1 MVTNPGK
8 YSTLGNGSTLSA
20 ILDDTD
26 HPHTG
31 LIKSLSV
38 GLGGNYAIS
47 GFNITKTNATQFSVA
62 SGVIFRDGAKVAISA
77 SSSPHG
83 TALTATT
90 DFYHLLT
97 VNSSGAFVLTAP
109 SAASKIP
116 EMPSDSVPIAVIAYK
131 GSASDGSDMY
141 IQYLTITKTDNSLSI
156 GYDNSGYTEMSKITA
171 ASGGTTVEVPTAGG
185 DFVIDNTDADKKI
198 VARLGSDDANTAFE
212 VRNNSDSAKLSIT
225 GAGAT
230 TVTGDLSVTG
240 QITGTST
247 GTTDAGLTLINT
259 DSGTGT
265 APDLVFF
272 RNSSSPADND
282 FTMRIDARGKNDAGS
297 PENIDYTSIFAR
309 ILDKTDGTEDGTL
322 LIGSIV
328 DGDTVDAFNTQLMV
342 EGSGIRVRG
351 LTGTGTAPA
360 GEISIE
366 TRETTIV
373 ANDEL
378 GRINFSAPV
387 EGSGSD
393 ATEVSASIKAIA
405 QDTFSSSVNAT
416 DLILST
422 GSSGA
427 ATEKLRVT
435 SDGKIGIN
443 TNNPDNALQ
452 VVNSDSTTNAV
463 VFPLKITEETSGTPA
478 TGLGVGIQFEVET
491 SAGNNEIGATI
502 ETAITDTTGGS
513 EDFSLILKTMSGG
526 AAAAER
532 LKFDNSGSMITP
544 MTDGR
549 AHTYMTPGGGML
561 VSGPTGTKGQLMH
574 GYIQIPDVRNSANNF
589 FELPA
594 TSSST
599 VNTGQIIIIKNVT
612 SASAIIS
619 PASGD
624 EIDFAQTTHAM
635 IGTSNVLTL
644 PSMGCVTLCAYIS
657 YDKNNLTD
665 ANGLGN
671 LQNGWFIVSST

>member
-8 YSTLGNGSTLSA
+8 YSTLGNGSTLSG

-47 GFNITKTNATQFSVA
+47 GFNITKTNATQFEVA

-83 TALTATT
+83 TALTATNN
-90 DFYHLLT
+90 FYHLLT

-141 IQYLTITKTDNSLSI
+141 IQYLTTTKTDNSLSI

-185 DFVIDNTDADKKI
+185 DFIIDNTDADKKI

-225 GAGAT
+225 GEGAT

-240 QITGTST
+240 QITGTTT

-259 DSGTGT
+259 DSGTAS
-265 APDLVFF
+265 APDLVFY
-272 RNSSSPADND
+272 RNSSSPADGD
-282 FTMRIDARGKNDAGS
+282 FLLRIDSRGKNDAGS
-297 PENIDYTSIFAR
+297 PEDITYSNIFGR

-328 DGDTVDAFNTQLMV
+328 DGDAVDANNTQLMI

-351 LTGTGTAPA
+351 RTGTGTAPA
-360 GEISIE
+360 GELSIE
-366 TRETTIV
+366 TRDTTIV

-378 GRINFSAPV
+378 GRINFSAPI

-435 SDGKIGIN
+435 SDGKVGIN

-544 MTDGR
+544 MSDGR

>member
-8 YSTLGNGSTLSA
+8 YSTLGNGSTLSG

-47 GFNITKTNATQFSVA
+47 GFNITKTNATQFAVA

-90 DFYHLLT
+90 NFYHLLT

-116 EMPSDSVPIAVIAYK
+116 EIPSNSVPIAVIAYK

-156 GYDNSGYTEMSKITA
+156 GYDSSGYTETLSVVSDSGHTDITA
-171 ASGGTTVEVPTAGG
+171 KVADKDIRFKGTDSSSAITALTLDMSEAGLAAFNGNIKVGGNIIQASDGGSTITLDTNDNVTIGNNLKVGGNEIQASDGGSTITMDTNDNVTIGGGLTTTTDLTVNGGDINYGNAQDSTLKVAATTSTTAGRDLTIEAGSTSTGSNNIDGGDLILKSGGG
-185 DFVIDNTDADKKI
+185 D
-198 VARLGSDDANTAFE
+198 G
-212 VRNNSDSAKLSIT
+212 
-225 GAGAT
+225 
-230 TVTGDLSVTG
+230 
-240 QITGTST
+240 TGTSIMT
-247 GTTDAGLTLINT
+247 FNT
-259 DSGTGT
+259 KVSGTDT
-265 APDLVFF
+265 VAE
-272 RNSSSPADND
+272 R
-282 FTMRIDARGKNDAGS
+282 MRIH
-297 PENIDYTSIFAR
+297 
-309 ILDKTDGTEDGTL
+309 TDGKVGIGTN
-322 LIGSIV
+322 S
-328 DGDTVDAFNTQLMV
+328 
-342 EGSGIRVRG
+342 
-351 LTGTGTAPA
+351 
-360 GEISIE
+360 
-366 TRETTIV
+366 
-373 ANDEL
+373 
-378 GRINFSAPV
+378 
-387 EGSGSD
+387 
-393 ATEVSASIKAIA
+393 
-405 QDTFSSSVNAT
+405 
-416 DLILST
+416 
-422 GSSGA
+422 
-427 ATEKLRVT
+427 
-435 SDGKIGIN
+435 
-443 TNNPDNALQ
+443 PDNALQ

-513 EDFSLILKTMSGG
+513 EDFSLTLKTMSGG